1 MRKFTDMRKV
11 EVGVG
16 SINCELVYL
25 SEDGGQ
31 VGSLLLVYESGKASV
46 FSLEV
51 LEAHRG
57 KGYGRML
64 MESAIS
70 HCRAKGLPV
79 LELNTEKGN
88 VAANRLYGSLGF
100 TLVGEKFGFNNYVL
114 PLHS

>member
-1 MRKFTDMRKV
+1 MRKFTEMKKV
-11 EVGVG
+11 DVGVG
-16 SINCELVYL
+16 RLDCELVYL

-57 KGYGRML
+57 RGYGRML
-64 MESAIS
+64 MEHAIN
-70 HCRAKGLPV
+70 HCRAKGLPTI
-79 LELNTEKGN
+79 ELNTEKDN
-88 VAANRLYGSLGF
+88 VAANRLYGSMGF
-100 TLVGEKFGFNNYVL
+100 SLVGEKFGFNNYVL